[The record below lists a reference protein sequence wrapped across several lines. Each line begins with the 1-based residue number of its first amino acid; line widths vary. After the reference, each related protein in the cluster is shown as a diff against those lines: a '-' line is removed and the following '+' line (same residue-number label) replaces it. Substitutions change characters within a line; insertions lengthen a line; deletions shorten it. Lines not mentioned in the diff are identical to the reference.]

1 VNGKLL
7 AYAQLMRLPNVF
19 TAFADILLA
28 ACAAGYAA
36 EHPLTL
42 AALLVSSGCLYLGG
56 MVLNDYFDR
65 HDDAKTR
72 PFRPIPSG
80 RIPARTALS
89 LGLVLLVVGVLF
101 AHSAFQP
108 YKSEQWKVHAYP
120 PGLVALVLAGM
131 ILAYDSILKHTPLG
145 PVAMGACRF
154 LNVQLGLSV
163 GDVDVSPL
171 SVHLATVTG
180 VYIVGVTWFART
192 EEGESNRRQLVLAA
206 VVMLAALGLAVTV
219 PAHRPP
225 GTTPIYFPY
234 LVAAFGFF
242 VAAKVVPAI
251 QRPGPKEVQA
261 AVKRS
266 ILGLVVL
273 DAVLATAFVGGWGL
287 LILLLFLPARWLGKR
302 VYST

>member
-1 VNGKLL
+1 
-7 AYAQLMRLPNVF
+7 MRLPNVF
-19 TAFADILLA
+19 TAFADVLMA

-36 EHPLTL
+36 DYPFTL
-42 AALLVSSGCLYLGG
+42 VKLLLASGCLYLGG

-80 RIPARTALS
+80 RIPARTAFT
-89 LGLVLLVVGVLF
+89 LGLALLSVGFLI
-101 AHSAFQP
+101 ALWAFQP
-108 YKSEQWKVHAYP
+108 YKIDQHKIHVYP
-120 PGLVALVLAGM
+120 SGLVAFVLAVM
-131 ILAYDSILKHTPLG
+131 ILLYDSILKHTPLG
-145 PVAMGACRF
+145 PLAMGACRF

-163 GDVDVSPL
+163 GDVDLSPL
-171 SVHLATVTG
+171 SVHLAATTG
-180 VYIVGVTWFART
+180 VYIIGVTWFART
-192 EEGESNRRQLVLAA
+192 EEGESNRHQLILAA

-219 PAHRPP
+219 PAHRPA
-225 GTTPIYFPY
+225 GATPVYFPY

-273 DAVLATAFVGGWGL
+273 NAVLATAFVGAWGL
-287 LILLLFLPARWLGKR
+287 LILLLFLPARWLGKW